1 MSLLPSTRLS
11 ARRLLLSLIALILS
25 FSACPASSAAAAVPK
40 RIGILLWHDTP
51 HDEAAM
57 AGLFDGLRLAGLDHA
72 LLVRRARGKRKVALT
87 ILEEF
92 KRLPVQA
99 VVAIS
104 TRGALLAQQQLGDI
118 PLFYTAITNPVA
130 SGLADDWQRPGHNA
144 TGSSNWIPA
153 GKLLAFFKEVLPG
166 LTRLGVIYD
175 PSNPVPVAEV
185 EEVRKAA
192 PKLGIQLVS
201 RTIADLT
208 EAEEAIAAVAAQGVN
223 GFWIPRD
230 KLLYSNMELISPI
243 LLRHRLPCVSSTREA
258 LTADGSVAL
267 AAMLADY
274 RKLGRML
281 LPSIVA
287 VLEQG
292 VDPGTIPIAL
302 PDRYRLI
309 INLNAAKL
317 VGFRFPYRFA
327 ADADEI
333 IHGYAGQQIEISG
346 SEDCQRL
353 LRRLAAALEEEL
365 EGGSIVVPD
374 GIGSTGGLRQLLA
387 GKTDLARISR
397 PLTEEEQA
405 QGIVAVP
412 FALTPVVFVVHADTA
427 GIANLSQRQIA
438 AIYTGAITDW
448 SQVGGRPGP
457 IYPVTRNASDPSLR
471 ILVRRLAGFPEQSP
485 VAKVVY
491 STGKTAAILQRFAN
505 TIGFLPLAML
515 PNDERL
521 IVLRIDGIMP
531 SPAAVQS
538 GAYPLA
544 IPNAIAYRGR
554 LSGLARRFVAF
565 LRSEP
570 ARRLIL
576 ANGAAPITD

>member
-1 MSLLPSTRLS
+1 
-11 ARRLLLSLIALILS
+11 
-25 FSACPASSAAAAVPK
+25 
-40 RIGILLWHDTP
+40 
-51 HDEAAM
+51 M
-57 AGLFDGLRLAGLDHA
+57 AGLIDGLRLAGLDHE
-72 LLVRRARGKRKVALT
+72 LLVRRARGKRKTALA

-104 TRGALLAQQQLGDI
+104 TRGALLAQEQLGNI

-130 SGLADDWQRPGHNA
+130 SNLADNWQRPGHNA

-153 GKLLAFFKEVLPG
+153 DKLLAFFKEVIPG

-175 PSNPVPVAEV
+175 PTNPVPVAEV
-185 EEVRKAA
+185 EEVRNTA
-192 PKLGIQLVS
+192 PSLGIELVS

-208 EAEEAIAAVAAQGVN
+208 EAEAAITAIAGQGVD

-230 KLLYSNMELISPI
+230 KILYTNMEFLSPI
-243 LLRHRLPCVSSTREA
+243 LLRHRLPTISSTREA

-281 LPSIVA
+281 LPAIVA
-287 VLEQG
+287 VLDRG
-292 VDPGTIPIAL
+292 ADPGSIPIAL

-309 INLNAAKL
+309 VNLNAANL
-317 VGFRFPYRFA
+317 LGFRFPYRFA

-333 IHGYAGQQIEISG
+333 IHGYAGQRIEISG

-353 LRRLAAALEEEL
+353 LRRLAAALEDEL
-365 EGGSIVVPD
+365 DGGSIIVSD

-397 PLTEEEQA
+397 PLTREERG
-405 QGIVAVP
+405 QGITAVP

-427 GIANLSQRQIA
+427 GITGLSQRQIA
-438 AIYTGAITDW
+438 GIYNGTITDW
-448 SQVGGRPGP
+448 SQIGGQPGP

-471 ILVRRLAGFPEQSP
+471 VLVRAIAGFPEQSP

-491 STGKTAAILQRFAN
+491 STSKTAAILQRFAN

-515 PNDERL
+515 PDDERL
-521 IVLRIDGIMP
+521 TVLRIDGIMP
-531 SPAAVQS
+531 SPAAVRS

-554 LSGLARRFVAF
+554 LSGLARRFVTF
-565 LRSEP
+565 LHSEP
-570 ARRLIL
+570 ARRLIM
-576 ANGAAPITD
+576 ANGAAPVSD